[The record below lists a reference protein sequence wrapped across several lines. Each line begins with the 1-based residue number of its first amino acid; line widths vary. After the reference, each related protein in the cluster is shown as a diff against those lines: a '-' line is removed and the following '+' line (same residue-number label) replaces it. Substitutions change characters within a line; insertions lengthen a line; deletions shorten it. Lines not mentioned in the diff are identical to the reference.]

1 MIRTIFAQGTRAE
14 AFARW
19 GKVADALRERH
30 GKLGAPMDAAREDV
44 LAHMDDP
51 KEHWARLAGTNPL
64 ERVSK
69 EIKRRADVAGI
80 SPDGA
85 AVVRLVGALMLEQPD
100 EWAVNGPSAVA
111 TSAWKAPPGSP
122 ILIPLGCPPWQPDQA
137 SDRTEDRHPYTKPR
151 DTTVRCS
158 TWQMKMPSGRPL
170 AALRTRRAEG
180 DHRTVTRAG
189 GGRRAKGRLDKRP
202 SCVFNR
208 IVS

>member
-122 ILIPLGCPPWQPDQA
+122 ILIPWAARLG
-137 SDRTEDRHPYTKPR
+137 SLTKPR
-151 DTTVRCS
+151 TEPRTGIP
-158 TWQMKMPSGRPL
+158 TPNLGTRPPD
-170 AALRTRRAEG
+170 EG
-180 DHRTVTRAG
+180 QGIGA
-189 GGRRAKGRLDKRP
+189 
-202 SCVFNR
+202 
-208 IVS
+208 

>member
-122 ILIPLGCPPWQPDQA
+122 ILIPWAARLG
-137 SDRTEDRHPYTKPR
+137 SLTKPR
-151 DTTVRCS
+151 TEPRTGIPTPNLGTRPRISFRHADAPTPSPGYTLVSRARSSSQSRGYRCEEAS
-158 TWQMKMPSGRPL
+158 D
-170 AALRTRRAEG
+170 ALR
-180 DHRTVTRAG
+180 
-189 GGRRAKGRLDKRP
+189 
-202 SCVFNR
+202 SCDAD
-208 IVS
+208 

>member
-137 SDRTEDRHPYTKPR
+137 SERTEDRHPYTKPR
-151 DTTVRCS
+151 DTT
-158 TWQMKMPSGRPL
+158 
-170 AALRTRRAEG
+170 
-180 DHRTVTRAG
+180 
-189 GGRRAKGRLDKRP
+189 
-202 SCVFNR
+202 
-208 IVS
+208 

>member
-151 DTTVRCS
+151 DTTCNDNPPP
-158 TWQMKMPSGRPL
+158 QKPSCRTPP
-170 AALRTRRAEG
+170 AALGSCRSGLAKPSEFPYSAC
-180 DHRTVTRAG
+180 HAG
-189 GGRRAKGRLDKRP
+189 FPGGAG
-202 SCVFNR
+202 VAQG
-208 IVS
+208 